1 MNTDSSPLGTLAR
14 AADPSAH
21 RIDTRGRGRGIE
33 SFTLEFS
40 GSGGEFFRV
49 WIVNL
54 LLTIVTLGFY
64 TPFARRRTA
73 QYFYGH
79 TLVAGSP
86 LEFTA
91 QQRKM
96 VFGFL
101 LLVVIYLAFQLA
113 AETGQDAAVSLFM
126 LAGAA
131 LAPYFWASAMRFRL
145 GATRWRGVRL
155 QFAASW
161 AEVYKASWPV
171 FAIALI
177 WVVLV
182 AVFAAWSGDA
192 PASAG
197 AAAARLLPKVPALA
211 WLLVAGGLVAS
222 VLCIIRL
229 EFNYKSLLVTK
240 AYIGSQAGRWKPVY
254 RDFVGIWAATL
265 GLFLGGALLFAVLAA
280 LAVGGSLMGAASG
293 KPLGV
298 GTIIA
303 MAVGAIAFIFGLF
316 LISAP
321 ARAYREARM
330 FQLVWNNVGVSTVA
344 RFKCKLRAK
353 RYVMLR
359 VVNTL
364 LTLLTLGFYR
374 PFAMVSEYRMKTE
387 SVTLHV
393 KGGLDQLVGQLV
405 RQQDGLGDALADA
418 VGLDLV
424 G

>member
-1 MNTDSSPLGTLAR
+1 MNIDSSPLGSIAR
-14 AADPSAH
+14 AANPSAH
-21 RIDTRGRGRGIE
+21 RIDTRGLGRGIE
-33 SFTLEFS
+33 AFALEFS

-54 LLTIVTLGFY
+54 LLTIVTLGLY

-73 QYFYGH
+73 QYFYSH
-79 TLVAGSP
+79 TLVADSP

-101 LLVVIYLAFQLA
+101 LLVVIYVAFKLA
-113 AETGQDAAVSLFM
+113 AETGQDTAVSLFL

-161 AEVYKASWPV
+161 GEVYKASWPV
-171 FAIALI
+171 FAMALVWI
-177 WVVLV
+177 VVV
-182 AVFAAWSGDA
+182 AAFAAWTDDA
-192 PASAG
+192 PAAG
-197 AAAARLLPKVPALA
+197 AAVVRLLPKVPALA
-211 WLLVAGGLVAS
+211 WLLVVGGLVAS

-240 AYIGSQAGRWKPVY
+240 AYIGAQAGRWKPVY
-254 RDFVGIWAATL
+254 GDFVRIWAATL
-265 GLFLGGALLFAVLAA
+265 GMFLGGALLFAVLVGVV
-280 LAVGGSLMGAASG
+280 VGGTLAGAASG
-293 KPLGV
+293 KPLHA

-303 MAVGAIAFIFGLF
+303 FVVGGIAFIFGLF

-330 FQLVWNNVGVSTVA
+330 FRLVWNNVGVSSVA

-353 RYVMLR
+353 RYVLLR
-359 VVNTL
+359 VRNMF
-364 LTLLTLGFYR
+364 LTLLTLGLFR